1 MLPEWNVVCPM
12 IVASSVVF
20 PTPLRPRTASDPRS
34 GSENAISSS
43 TTVSPYPAR
52 TSFRTSASGMAL
64 LAEVHLMHALV
75 LAYLLGR
82 AFDQHLALNQHGD
95 APREAE
101 HEIHVVLDDEDRDL
115 LRQSVQH
122 LEDAMGFER
131 GHARRRLVEE
141 QHARLEAQR
150 DRDLDQALLA
160 VGQVEDALVRVLRKP
175 QGGEELH
182 AFVAHLGVRA

>member
-1 MLPEWNVVCPM
+1 MRSPRYSMLPEWNVVCPM
-12 IVASSVVF
+12 IVASSVF

-52 TSFRTSASGMAL
+52 TSFRTSASAMAL
-64 LAEVHLMHALV
+64 LAEVHLVHALV
-75 LAYLLGR
+75 LADLLGR

-95 APREAE
+95 ALREPK

-115 LRQSVQH
+115 LRQAVQH

-141 QHARLEAQR
+141 QYARLETQR
-150 DRDLDQALLA
+150 DRDLHQALLA
-160 VGQVEDALVRVLRKP
+160 VGQVEDALVGVFREP
-175 QGGEELH
+175 QRG
-182 AFVAHLGVRA
+182 